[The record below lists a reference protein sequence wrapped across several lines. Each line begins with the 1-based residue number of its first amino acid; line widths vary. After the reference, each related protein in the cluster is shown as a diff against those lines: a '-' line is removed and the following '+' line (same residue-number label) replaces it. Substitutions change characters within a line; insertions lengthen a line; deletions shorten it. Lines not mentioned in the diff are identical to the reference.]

1 MHPRLFHQNN
11 LGYRYL
17 FLSFQVGIVIQ
28 SHAKGKGANFDR
40 TWDEYKVSFGT
51 IEENNFWIGL
61 EKMHTLTHSGIY
73 GVRIDLK
80 MNDGTFKTAEFE
92 SFAVM
97 DIYDN
102 YRLHISGFKSASGLT
117 DRFSYHNNKQF
128 STKDADNDSD
138 PNDNCAANYGNTGWW
153 FGQCFNVH
161 LNQIDGPTLNDR
173 PDPSTGQ
180 WTRELESKMTL
191 IKSQS
196 KLIFYRLI
204 QIINYLFQFNDLFS
218 IQ

>member
-1 MHPRLFHQNN
+1 M
-11 LGYRYL
+11 
-17 FLSFQVGIVIQ
+17 IQ
-28 SHAKGKGANFDR
+28 SHAKGQGANFDR
-40 TWDEYKVSFGT
+40 TWNEYKAGFGT

-80 MNDGTFKTAEFE
+80 LNDGTEKTAEFE

-102 YRLHISGFKSASGLT
+102 YRLYISGFKSTSGVI

-128 STKDADNDSD
+128 STEDYDNDSD
-138 PNDNCAANYGNTGWW
+138 PDDNCAVNYGNTGWW
-153 FGQCFNVH
+153 FGECFNVH
-161 LNQIDGPTLNDR
+161 LNQIDGPTWSA
-173 PDPSTGQ
+173 PDPTTTQ
-180 WTRELESKMTL
+180 WTRELKSTMTL

-196 KLIFYRLI
+196 KVIFFTINSNYQSLKNNINDQFKI
-204 QIINYLFQFNDLFS
+204 QTH
-218 IQ
+218 